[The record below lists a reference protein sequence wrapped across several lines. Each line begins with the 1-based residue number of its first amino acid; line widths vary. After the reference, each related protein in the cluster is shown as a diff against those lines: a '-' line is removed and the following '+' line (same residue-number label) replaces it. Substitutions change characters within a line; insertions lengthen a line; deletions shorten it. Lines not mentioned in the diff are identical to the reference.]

1 MKTIFDYLYDKAETY
16 WLTAAEYNFSDELF
30 DSFRSPVDLYIR
42 KDGTLV
48 DHNSLTFND
57 DYMDIIMYSGDASEA
72 SLKMYCSGVDA
83 FKEEPLDESI
93 LYSYLREYNKLEDSL
108 SYTIKLSRYGDVD
121 IHVDGDVYELW
132 DELSHIVTEEP
143 AILSDMDCSNISS
156 LVNDIY
162 GKLVQVDK

>member
-16 WLTAAEYNFSDELF
+16 WLTAAEDNFSDELF

-57 DYMDIIMYSGDASEA
+57 DYLDVIMYSGDASEA

-108 SYTIKLSRYGDVD
+108 SYTIKLSRYGDTD
-121 IHVDGDVYELW
+121 IHVDGDIYELW
-132 DELSHIVTEEP
+132 DELSHTVTEEP
-143 AILSDMDCSNISS
+143 TILSDMDCSNISS

-162 GKLVQVDK
+162 EKLVQVDK